1 MLMPVDRILLLNCKM
16 LIQGLKEQV
25 VSLVETNI
33 WLQDELNILQ
43 NFVSQLSE
51 EAVPLQSDNVQLFNK
66 Y

>member
-1 MLMPVDRILLLNCKM
+1 MLMPVNRILLLNCKM